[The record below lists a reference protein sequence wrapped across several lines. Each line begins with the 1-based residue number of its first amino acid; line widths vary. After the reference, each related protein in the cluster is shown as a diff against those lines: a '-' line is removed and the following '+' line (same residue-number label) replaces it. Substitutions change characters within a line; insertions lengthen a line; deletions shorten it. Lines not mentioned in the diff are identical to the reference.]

1 MTDGRWRLGWAG
13 ILIVGLGCATQHPA
27 DDVPRADAGPSAPTC
42 EATSLSPG
50 TFACGSDTCGVVR
63 DDVVLRA
70 ARAGRLSLALD
81 ALGRPVTAVA
91 VDAPAHRTYLAVRD
105 EAGDGS
111 EPALHDADWS
121 FHALGD
127 EGYGARVA
135 TGVADGAPCTIALEA
150 LTDPATGPGALRL
163 LELRGGAVREL
174 ARADGSS
181 GEPLLGAA
189 PLALLEPAR
198 LGVWSD
204 AWQVGAL
211 EASEAAGIAVEGD
224 GALVAWIARRAG
236 RWLRVAHVGSAPP
249 RVIPWTESLREIE
262 PPIRHDG
269 RTRLPETRIEV
280 AVREGAPTDAAILV
294 SDPSGSLHLHRRDAS
309 GWRHDV
315 LGVGSGLDCGA
326 PEPPADA
333 CSGTDAAHVGLDV
346 SIDARGAVIVLV
358 RREILELELIWPNPF
373 ETPGAWEDFPGSTE
387 TAPEWSISAQTE
399 RADGGELLVALPGEA
414 PRAVDVAGTLLDGAD
429 DGAMALDPDGAL
441 HLLVLSTDAE
451 GAGDLRYLML
461 APR

>member
-1 MTDGRWRLGWAG
+1 MTDGRWRLGWG
-13 ILIVGLGCATQHPA
+13 VILIVGLGCATQHPV
-27 DDVPRADAGPSAPTC
+27 DDAPGADAGPSPPTC
-42 EATSLSPG
+42 EATSLRPG

-63 DDVVLRA
+63 DDVVLRP

-91 VDAPAHRTYLAVRD
+91 VDAPAHRTYLAIRD
-105 EAGDGS
+105 EAGGS
-111 EPALHDADWS
+111 ELDPALHDADWS

-150 LTDPATGPGALRL
+150 VTDPATGPGTLRL
-163 LELRGGAVREL
+163 LELRDGAVREL

-211 EASEAAGIAVEGD
+211 DASEAAGIAVEGD

-236 RWLRVAHVGSAPP
+236 RWLRATHVGTALP
-249 RVIPWTESLREIE
+249 RVIPWTEDLREIE

-280 AVREGAPTDAAILV
+280 AVREGAPVDAAILV

-315 LGVGSGLDCGA
+315 LGVGSGLDCGS

-333 CSGTDAAHVGLDV
+333 CAGTDATHVGLDV
-346 SIDARGAVIVLV
+346 SIDERGAVLVLV

-373 ETPGAWEDFPGSTE
+373 EDPGTWEDLPGATD
-387 TAPEWSISAQTE
+387 AVPEWSISAQTE
-399 RADGGELLVALPGEA
+399 LAHGGALLVALPGEA
-414 PRAVDVAGTLLDGAD
+414 PRAVDVAGTLASAD
-429 DGAMALDPDGAL
+429 DGAMALGPDGAL
-441 HLLVLSTDAE
+441 HLLVRSTDAAGV
-451 GAGDLRYLML
+451 GALRYLVL